1 MKADFEK
8 GTKVCNCCKKELPLD
23 MFYKDKSSSDLLKC
37 DCKNCVKKR
46 VKIYKTSDKGK
57 KQIKEFYDRT
67 RNTFGR
73 VGHKRGCSGILKR
86 DYELSEQQLQKR
98 NEKRNEKRKWMG
110 ITTKQKMYGILVWY
124 SGGLEELSIAEY
136 ERVMQKEYSRQR
148 NCAIRGYIARVNP
161 SEHFL
166 FDFDL
171 EQMLKDR
178 VCYGN
183 NKIYITKWWEGEI
196 RHWTVKDG
204 VWKE

>member
-8 GTKVCNCCKKELPLD
+8 GTKVCCSCKKELPLD
-23 MFYKDKSSSDLLKC
+23 MFYKDKYSSDGLAYC
-37 DCKNCVKKR
+37 CKNCANKR
-46 VKIYKTSDKGK
+46 VKIYYTNDKGK
-57 KQIKEFYDRT
+57 KQRKEFYDRT

-73 VGHKRGCSGILKR
+73 VGNKRGCSGILKR
-86 DYELSEQQLQKR
+86 DYELSEQELQR
-98 NEKRNEKRKWMG
+98 RNEKRKCTG

-124 SGGLEELSIAEY
+124 SGGLEELSIDEY
-136 ERVMQKEYSRQR
+136 ERIMQKEYNRQR

-171 EQMLKDR
+171 EQMLKDE

-183 NKIYITKWWEGEI
+183 NKIYITKWWKGEI

-204 VWKE
+204 IWKE

>member
-1 MKADFEK
+1 MKANFEK
-8 GTKVCNCCKKELPLD
+8 GTKICCSCKKELPLD
-23 MFYKDKSSSDLLKC
+23 MFYKDKSTNDLLRYK
-37 DCKNCVKKR
+37 CKNCDKKC
-46 VKIYKTSDKGK
+46 VKIYQKSDKGK
-57 KQIKEFYDRT
+57 KQRKEFYDRT

-98 NEKRNEKRKWMG
+98 KMKRKMLG
-110 ITTKQKMYGILVWY
+110 FTTKQKMYGILVWY
-124 SGGLEELSIAEY
+124 SGKLEELSIDEY
-136 ERVMQKEYSRQR
+136 EKEMVKEYNRQR

-183 NKIYITKWWEGEI
+183 NKIYITKWWKGEI

-204 VWKE
+204 IWKE